1 MGCFPMGQASILRSS
16 SGVKGLPVV
25 FILSGFMT
33 VFLFNGKTHNA
44 ADRVRAPV
52 LRARLRRE
60 RRHERLAG
68 PRRPVCGN
76 ERMISHLSSSG
87 RKFHERREGGEAGTE
102 REEHPFLA
110 GLWPAAVQDLPQD
123 KQNGG

>member
-1 MGCFPMGQASILRSS
+1 MGRSLAMGSNPTWI
-16 SGVKGLPVV
+16 
-25 FILSGFMT
+25 
-33 VFLFNGKTHNA
+33 
-44 ADRVRAPV
+44 
-52 LRARLRRE
+52 
-60 RRHERLAG
+60 
-68 PRRPVCGN
+68 
-76 ERMISHLSSSG
+76 SSSG